1 MNMKNPHAPNT
12 VKVLRARSDGDCNV
26 WITTS
31 RIVTLMTNNNNNK
44 IKINDMEYIHCNNFC
59 GKLNIVVTFGRV
71 KCDV

>member
-1 MNMKNPHAPNT
+1 
-12 VKVLRARSDGDCNV
+12 
-26 WITTS
+26 
-31 RIVTLMTNNNNNK
+31 MTNNNNNK